1 MARMPRSTR
10 PERRGRPTAIGSGP
24 SGTEGP
30 RELIDICRLRVPLP
44 DSAWVSRFS
53 QINPQVRVEVLSRL
67 DVARSRSLTEV
78 VLHVPETGPWAEE
91 VRRLPLV
98 EEVEELEGGPNAV
111 HLRVI
116 HRTSEFIPI
125 FRELRLMRRFPF
137 TIHGGEA
144 SWVVVAPAPKIRM
157 LLDRLREKV
166 PNAAIESV
174 RHSDGPGAAGVLTP
188 RQAELLRRA
197 MAAGYFEVP
206 RRITLT
212 DLAQTLGMAASSLS
226 EALAIVEKKLLER
239 WPASG
244 PSPGTR

>member
-1 MARMPRSTR
+1 MPSPTR
-10 PERRGRPTAIGSGP
+10 PVRIPRPPARAPDRSGP
-24 SGTEGP
+24 EGTKEP
-30 RELIDICRLRVPLP
+30 IDICRLRVPLP
-44 DSAWVSRFS
+44 GSAWVARFS
-53 QINPQVRVEVLSRL
+53 QSNPEVRIEVLSRL
-67 DVARSRSLTEV
+67 DVAKNRSLTEV
-78 VLHVPETGPWAEE
+78 VLHVPEPGPWAEE

-98 EEVEELEGGPNAV
+98 EEAEELEGGPNAV

-137 TIHGGEA
+137 TIQAGDA
-144 SWVVVAPAPKIRM
+144 AWVVVAPAAKIR
-157 LLDRLREKV
+157 LLLGRLKEKV
-166 PNAAIESV
+166 PDATIESV
-174 RHSDGPGAAGVLTP
+174 RHSEEPGAAGVLTP

-212 DLAQTLGMAASSLS
+212 DLARTLGMAVSSLS

-239 WPASG
+239 WPAGG
-244 PSPGTR
+244 PPPGAH

>member
-1 MARMPRSTR
+1 MPWPTRLERTLRPSTR
-10 PERRGRPTAIGSGP
+10 GSRRSGP
-24 SGTEGP
+24 EEP
-30 RELIDICRLRVPLP
+30 KEPIDICRLRVPLP
-44 DSAWVSRFS
+44 GSAWVSRFS
-53 QINPQVRVEVLSRL
+53 EINPEVRIEVLSRL
-67 DVARSRSLTEV
+67 DVGRNRSLTEV
-78 VLHVPETGPWAEE
+78 VLHVPDPGPWAEE

-137 TIHGGEA
+137 TIQAGDA
-144 SWVVVAPAPKIRM
+144 SWVVVAPAPKIR
-157 LLDRLREKV
+157 LLLGRLREKV
-166 PNAAIESV
+166 PDAAIESV
-174 RHSDGPGAAGVLTP
+174 RHSEEPGAGGILTA

-212 DLAQTLGMAASSLS
+212 DLAKTLGMAVSSLS

-239 WPASG
+239 WPTGG
-244 PSPGTR
+244 PPPGAG